1 MGSVGQGG
9 KQWEQLETAMYTF
22 SGWFEHTVDE
32 KGRVSIPS
40 SFREKLSVNHDEKL
54 FATRS
59 LSGPCIEIFPA
70 SEWQR
75 LLERVGTLSQSEPA
89 VIHFRRRFISA
100 AAEVSVDRSGRVL
113 LPQGLRSQLGIG
125 REVMIAGNIEKL
137 EVWDRGAFVS
147 LYENDEGASVLEGM
161 SKLGF

>member
-1 MGSVGQGG
+1 
-9 KQWEQLETAMYTF
+9 MYAF
-22 SGWFEHTVDE
+22 SGWFEHTVDG

-40 SFREKLSVNHDEKL
+40 SFRDKLSSNHEETL

-75 LLERVGTLSQSEPA
+75 LLERVGSLSQSEPA
-89 VIHFRRRFISA
+89 VIQFRRRFISA
-100 AAEVSVDRSGRVL
+100 AAELNVDRSGRVL
-113 LPQGLRSQLGIG
+113 LPQGLRGQLGIG

-137 EVWDRGAFVS
+137 EVWDRASFVA
-147 LYENDEGASVLEGM
+147 LYEDGAGDSVLEGM